1 MKLFKRSKA
10 SNFIFEYFSKICR
23 ENSSSLKSD
32 KNNGYFTGHQ
42 YTFLTFFLLYLA
54 RFVLEL
60 EIFHTKVVEEIK
72 TRILCSITFF

>member
-42 YTFLTFFLLYLA
+42 YTFLTFFFIISRSIRL
-54 RFVLEL
+54 
-60 EIFHTKVVEEIK
+60 
-72 TRILCSITFF
+72 RIRNISY